1 MLNCAYLYS
10 AYKSTQTHAFKHFKD
25 LMMIKKILLAT
36 TTILF
41 MAESAT
47 AQTSHGIAAVVNDDI
62 VTTHDLRQR
71 TLFMIATTGVK
82 RDEESINRAQQQAL
96 RNLVDEHI
104 QMQES
109 KKYDQTIADEEVNQ
123 SVGRLIGRNGL
134 DPNEVVQRL
143 ASAGVSIET
152 LRDQVRSEI
161 AWQRIVNGLYGSRI
175 RISDAQIDETLNRL
189 TANASK
195 PNYRVAEIYIE
206 ATPDIGGIDGA
217 MQGAQ
222 AMIQQLSEGAP
233 FPLLAQQ
240 FSSSP
245 TAAQGGDMGW
255 VREGELRPEI
265 DQVIQQME
273 TGNLS
278 TPIQVPGGVYVVAL
292 LDKKV
297 SEADTLYKLKQVN
310 IENEDSETAKSRL
323 IALKDTLKSCDTLT
337 EDIKELEGVKSAD
350 MGEIKS
356 SDLNEEILSVLS
368 STDVGSLGDPIDRP
382 NGAVSIMVCSREASG
397 SDIPT
402 RDEIENRLIDQQL
415 AQASK
420 RHLRDLRRQATLVVR

>member
-1 MLNCAYLYS
+1 MMKTLFLSVS
-10 AYKSTQTHAFKHFKD
+10 AALIMAGTAF
-25 LMMIKKILLAT
+25 
-36 TTILF
+36 
-41 MAESAT
+41 

-82 RDEESINRAQQQAL
+82 RDEESIARAQQQAL

-109 KKYDQTIADEEVNQ
+109 EKYEQTISDDQVNQ
-123 SVGRLIGRNGL
+123 SVAQLIGRNGL

-143 ASAGVSIET
+143 AQAGVSIET

-206 ATPDIGGIDGA
+206 ATEDIGGIEGA

-222 AMIQQLSEGAP
+222 AMVQQVADGAP

-245 TAAQGGDMGW
+245 TAAKGGDMGW

-265 DQVIQQME
+265 DRVIQQMKK
-273 TGNLS
+273 GNLS
-278 TPIQVPGGVYVVAL
+278 KPIPVPGGVYVVAL
-292 LDKKV
+292 LDKKT
-297 SEADTLYKLKQVN
+297 SEADTLYKLKQVR
-310 IENEDSETAKSRL
+310 IDSEDIEGAKSRL
-323 IALKDTLKSCDTLT
+323 IALKDRVKSCDTLKDDL
-337 EDIKELEGVKSAD
+337 EGLEGVEQAD

-356 SDLNEEILSVLS
+356 SDLTDEVLSVLS
-368 STDVGSLGDPIDRP
+368 STDVGALADPIERP
-382 NGAVSIMVCSREASG
+382 TGAVSIMVCSREASG

-402 RDEIENRLIDQQL
+402 RDQIEDRLVDQQL

-420 RHLRDLRRQATLVVR
+420 RHLRDLRRNATVVVR